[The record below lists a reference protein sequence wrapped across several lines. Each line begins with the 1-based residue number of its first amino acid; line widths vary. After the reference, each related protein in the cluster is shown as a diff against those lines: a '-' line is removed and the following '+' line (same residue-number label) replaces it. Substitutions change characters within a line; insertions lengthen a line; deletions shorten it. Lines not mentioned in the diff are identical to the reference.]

1 MSIKVFAPLRGW
13 YMLICGLMWNGE
25 VFAPLR
31 GWYNPFNDEIL
42 EAACFR
48 PLTGMVL
55 KDTQKGNYY
64 V

>member
-1 MSIKVFAPLRGW
+1 
-13 YMLICGLMWNGE
+13 MLICGLMWNGE